1 MIWVIKISAAS
12 AMAWLLLFSLPAGAE
27 IYKWVDAQGTTH
39 YSDKPVRN
47 AKKADLPGL
56 QGLDQQKTQN
66 VDLFNG
72 VGSGNASST
81 NQSENPSGPPSI
93 ALTRPLSGETF
104 RDGRGLVATQVAVS
118 PELSAEQALIY
129 YLDGTATPVSPTQNT
144 AIQLEG
150 VPRGEHQISVAVVS
164 AGKEIVRSPPVV
176 FYMQPPAA
184 ISPLNQ
190 SAPRPNDQRP
200 TGAATATPSTRS
212 PGSPAAPRFGTQS
225 GPAGP

>member
-1 MIWVIKISAAS
+1 MIPLMKISAAS
-12 AMAWLLLFSLPAGAE
+12 VLAGLSFFSLPAGAE

-47 AKKADLPGL
+47 AKKADLPSL
-56 QGLDQQKTQN
+56 QGLDQQKTQD
-66 VDLFNG
+66 VDIFKG
-72 VGSGNASST
+72 VSGNARNTS
-81 NQSENPSGPPSI
+81 QSENSSVPPSI
-93 ALTRPLSGETF
+93 AVTRPLSGETF
-104 RDGRGLVATQVAVS
+104 RDGRGLVAAQAAVS
-118 PELSAEQALIY
+118 PELSAEQELIY
-129 YLDGTATPVSPTQNT
+129 YLDGTATSVSPTQST

-164 AGKEIVRSPPVV
+164 AGKEIARSPPVV

-190 SAPRPNDQRP
+190 SAPRPNNQRP
-200 TGAATATPSTRS
+200 TGAVTATPSTRP